1 MNSPLLNL
9 GAAIFGVPFIIL
21 FLIALTGNDI
31 PTLVLQIGGWSMAYG
46 VIIMGVGAF
55 FALRNR

>member
-9 GAAIFGVPFIIL
+9 GAAIFGVPFVIMFI
-21 FLIALTGNDI
+21 IALTGNDI
-31 PTLVLQIGGWSMAYG
+31 PKSILQVGGWSMAYG
-46 VIIMGVGAF
+46 IIIMGVGAF